1 MSANSTIL
9 TINGESVVLDHILP
23 GDMMVRHGSI
33 MEGIPES
40 AAQWLVDKGE
50 PDGYAPLDNLAQ
62 VPLTNLPPVEL
73 TTNKGQPNG
82 YASLDSTGKVPV
94 TQIPS
99 LVIHDVFIVNSYVDL
114 TTLTSAQVGDVGIVT
129 SDAQPQLRGSYI
141 LVQEPP
147 TLLANWYR
155 VTSSTLVAS
164 VNGIPGPTV
173 VLTASDITAGTLPV
187 AQLPVLQATGDA
199 TGVSLAGTGSIPL
212 TLTTTGVTPGIYTR
226 PILNI
231 DAKGRVLSALNAVL
245 PPDILYQQASTVD
258 PSNNIIYRIGNAD
271 ESSSLDMS
279 GGCDIIT
286 PGNKVNVACAQ
297 FNLDCLGST
306 VRLTTD
312 DTFTLESRNLQIT
325 TQDTTNVNSPNTN
338 ITTSQLAINSDA
350 NTITSGAT
358 VFAGG
363 GAVVMEGL
371 GEFVNS
377 TFNVVVTTSGILN
390 KKRYAVGTVTSGAAG
405 AWTFTH
411 NIGQIPSHY
420 TASSLN
426 NSSLIV
432 GQNIV
437 SINTVTT
444 TTISGRVMQPV
455 AVVLGGN
462 PMQFVTG
469 ASVRVYCE
477 ML

>member
-1 MSANSTIL
+1 MSTTL
-9 TINGESVVLDHILP
+9 TIDGASTYLTDIIQGDLYLHNGNTTI
-23 GDMMVRHGSI
+23 G
-33 MEGIPES
+33 
-40 AAQWLVDKGE
+40 
-50 PDGYAPLDNLAQ
+50 APIDSLQ
-62 VPLTNLPPVEL
+62 SKVER
-73 TTNKGQPNG
+73 GQPDG

-94 TQIPS
+94 SQIPS
-99 LVIHDVFIVNSYVDL
+99 LVIHDVFIVNNYVDL
-114 TTLTSAQVGDVGIVT
+114 ATLTTAQVGDVGIVT
-129 SDAQPQLRGSYI
+129 SDAQPQLRGTYI
-141 LVQEPP
+141 LTQEPSS
-147 TLLANWYR
+147 LLANWYR
-155 VTSSTLVAS
+155 VSSSTLVAS
-164 VNGIPGPTV
+164 VNGIQGPTV
-173 VLTASDITAGTLPV
+173 VLSASNLTTGTLPV

-199 TGVSLAGTGSIPL
+199 TGVSLTGTGSIPL

-226 PILNI
+226 PLLNI
-231 DAKGRVLSALNAVL
+231 DAKGRVLSALDAPN
-245 PPDILYQQASTVD
+245 ILYQQPSSID

-271 ESSSLDMS
+271 ESSYLDMS
-279 GGCDIIT
+279 GGCDIMT
-286 PGNKVNVACAQ
+286 PGNKINIRCAQ

-312 DTFTLESRNLQIT
+312 DAFTLESRNLQIT

-338 ITTSQLAINSDA
+338 ITTSQFNLTTDANAIIILPQVAINSDA

-405 AWTFTH
+405 VWTFTH
-411 NIGQIPSHY
+411 NIGQVPSHY

-426 NSSLIV
+426 NSSVIT

-437 SINTVTT
+437 SINAVTT
-444 TTISGRVMQPV
+444 TTITGRVMQPITIV
-455 AVVLGGN
+455 MGGN

-469 ASVRVYCE
+469 APVRVYCE